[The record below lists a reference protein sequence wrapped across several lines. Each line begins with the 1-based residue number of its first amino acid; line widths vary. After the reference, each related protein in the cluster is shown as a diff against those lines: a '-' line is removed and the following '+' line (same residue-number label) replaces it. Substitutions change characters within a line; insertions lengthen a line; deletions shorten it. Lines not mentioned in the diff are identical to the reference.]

1 MLEQSNVPV
10 GSIQRI
16 LGHENRTTEIY
27 LHSIGD
33 SERLVMDVLSE
44 GFSEFPRTNPIQR
57 RRTEAFII
65 RDQYSAPSADE
76 YQIDAD
82 YPIETYI

>member
-33 SERLVMDVLSE
+33 SEHLVMDVLSE
-44 GFSEFPRTNPIQR
+44 GFSEFPRINSIQR

-65 RDQYSAPSADE
+65 HY
-76 YQIDAD
+76 
-82 YPIETYI
+82 ETQRPARMNT